1 MLRVAA
7 ALCLIATPSL
17 AQGLPVD
24 TGSHLPV
31 WLWFVGVVILGLAVA
46 YGISRNRK
54 RTRAEKQVT
63 EAATRANYAKQ
74 DNQSDR

>member
-1 MLRVAA
+1 MLRIAT
-7 ALCLIATPSL
+7 ALLMIATPAA

-31 WLWFVGVVILGLAVA
+31 WLWFVGAAILGLAMA

-74 DNQSDR
+74 SG